1 MDSDS
6 NVISTRFSKSV
17 IRSRRAM
24 TYEEAQLKIDD
35 VNQKDVLAESLR
47 NLNDFA
53 KKMKKRRMDKGY
65 DKVLL
70 SLSLSR
76 TCSLMCIYLQRF
88 DLGFTR
94 YLFARR

>member
-6 NVISTRFSKSV
+6 NIISTRFCKSV

-24 TYEEAQLKIDD
+24 TYEEAQIKIDD
-35 VNQKDVLAESLR
+35 VNQKDVIAESLR

-53 KKMKKRRMDKGY
+53 KKMKKRRTDNGY
-65 DKVLL
+65 GKIFL

-76 TCSLMCIYLQRF
+76 TCSLMR
-88 DLGFTR
+88 
-94 YLFARR
+94 